1 MKACQLALFPLL
13 MNTSASQGD
22 LLGLEAHLQQ
32 GADVSAA
39 DSRGRTPLHVAAG
52 VGDVETVRFLL
63 REGADINCRDVDGN
77 TPLRDAIR
85 SNLAYLGYS
94 EQMELWKEAGVSFN
108 FTDTE
113 GRTPL
118 HVAASSNQP
127 EMVKFCIGHGSN
139 LELRDIYNNQPVD
152 DARRLGYEDI
162 VRILLE
168 QADMRGKKEA
178 TKRTLEA

>member
-1 MKACQLALFPLL
+1 M
-13 MNTSASQGD
+13 
-22 LLGLEAHLQQ
+22 EE

-85 SNLAYLGYS
+85 SKNLEVVRLLVDNGAHLEMTSVELGTEMCCLAYLGYS